1 MKRSDQVVVVTG
13 ASSGIGLETASLL
26 SSKGMKVYGLSRS
39 KPRGKYSFNHLIADV
54 TSIETLQKAADFIR
68 ESQGGIDVL
77 VNCAGIGIGGAVEET
92 DEADYDNLFNVNVKG
107 VFQTTKVFLPL
118 LREGKG
124 KKIINIGSIAGI
136 LPIPFQTFY
145 SMSKAAIQSFSEAL
159 RNELRPFGIEVTTV
173 LPGDTK
179 TAFTSNRKN
188 NPISEE
194 SPYAERQARSLK
206 KMEID
211 EQTGKSPISVANVIF
226 KLINRRRLPV
236 QVAIG
241 FEYKLFVFLNRILPK
256 RLVNWILY
264 QIYGK

>member
-1 MKRSDQVVVVTG
+1 M
-13 ASSGIGLETASLL
+13 
-26 SSKGMKVYGLSRS
+26 
-39 KPRGKYSFNHLIADV
+39 
-54 TSIETLQKAADFIR
+54 
-68 ESQGGIDVL
+68 
-77 VNCAGIGIGGAVEET
+77 
-92 DEADYDNLFNVNVKG
+92 
-107 VFQTTKVFLPL
+107 
-118 LREGKG
+118 
-124 KKIINIGSIAGI
+124 
-136 LPIPFQTFY
+136 
-145 SMSKAAIQSFSEAL
+145 
-159 RNELRPFGIEVTTV
+159 TTV